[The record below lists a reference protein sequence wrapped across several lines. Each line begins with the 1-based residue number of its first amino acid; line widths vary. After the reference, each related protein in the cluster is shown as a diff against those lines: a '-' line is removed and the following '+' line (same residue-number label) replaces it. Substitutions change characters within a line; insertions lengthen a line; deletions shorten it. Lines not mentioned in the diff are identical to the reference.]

1 MERTKRRTAI
11 GIGVALAIGVT
22 ALVAWRVL
30 AGERA
35 SVDVICSQLDNPG
48 MGHNDF
54 GMTFTV
60 TTSGRAAATALVFEI
75 ADTNLEGEPIG
86 ENSTYTLTGPFSPG
100 PPIKIL
106 KEDVPAPPH
115 YRPAKFS
122 KLDCT
127 LKHVTFEDGTNW

>member
-11 GIGVALAIGVT
+11 GIGITLAIGVA

-30 AGERA
+30 AWERP
-35 SVDVICSQLDNPG
+35 SVDVSCSQLDNPG
-48 MGHNDF
+48 MGRNDF

-60 TTSGRAAATALVFEI
+60 TTRGRAAATALIFEI
-75 ADTNLEGEPIG
+75 ADTNLEGKPTG
-86 ENSTYTLTGPFSPG
+86 EISTYTLTGPFSPG
-100 PPIKIL
+100 PPTKIL
-106 KEDVPAPPH
+106 KDDVPAPPH

-127 LKHVTFEDGTNW
+127 LIHATFDDGTHW